1 MDTPLRHSASVTT
14 LSSHAGQQMSKQ
26 TLQALSAVPRPR
38 IVQSDQWVQRR
49 KSDVPRG
56 AHDLNYHHHWLIQV
70 NILKF
75 NNCVNSS
82 YVFFKKLCLVSYWY
96 YDVQEAE
103 QRRINEK
110 NQRSPGRKPQMH
122 ITGTSVPYVTAPT
135 RTDSKPLPDS
145 IIQTLTQRVQNRA
158 QEKPLPPRRRLIY
171 KKKFVSEMKASKR
184 ISKYPT

>member
-75 NNCVNSS
+75 NNCVKSF
-82 YVFFKKLCLVSYWY
+82 FFKKCIKKCMCSLKNYASCLIDIMMY
-96 YDVQEAE
+96 
-103 QRRINEK
+103 
-110 NQRSPGRKPQMH
+110 RK
-122 ITGTSVPYVTAPT
+122 
-135 RTDSKPLPDS
+135 R
-145 IIQTLTQRVQNRA
+145 NR
-158 QEKPLPPRRRLIY
+158 EG
-171 KKKFVSEMKASKR
+171 STKR
-184 ISKYPT
+184 ISDHQGENLKCT

>member
-1 MDTPLRHSASVTT
+1 MYRSSRIPSADSIPQQMDTPLRHSASVTT

-75 NNCVNSS
+75 NNYAKS
-82 YVFFKKLCLVSYWY
+82 FFEFVYDFFFLN
-96 YDVQEAE
+96 YDVS
-103 QRRINEK
+103 ILC
-110 NQRSPGRKPQMH
+110 
-122 ITGTSVPYVTAPT
+122 TGSGT
-135 RTDSKPLPDS
+135 
-145 IIQTLTQRVQNRA
+145 
-158 QEKPLPPRRRLIY
+158 
-171 KKKFVSEMKASKR
+171 KKDQ
-184 ISKYPT
+184 

>member
-1 MDTPLRHSASVTT
+1 MYRSSRIPSADSIPQQMDTPLRHSASVTT

-75 NNCVNSS
+75 NNCAKSFFEFV
-82 YVFFKKLCLVSYWY
+82 YDFFFFKL
-96 YDVQEAE
+96 
-103 QRRINEK
+103 
-110 NQRSPGRKPQMH
+110 
-122 ITGTSVPYVTAPT
+122 
-135 RTDSKPLPDS
+135 
-145 IIQTLTQRVQNRA
+145 
-158 QEKPLPPRRRLIY
+158 
-171 KKKFVSEMKASKR
+171 
-184 ISKYPT
+184 